1 MSTAKEFYNRGLAAE
16 KAGRFQ
22 EALKN
27 YKASA
32 REDISFRP
40 AFNNLGV
47 LYARAGRPDLAIGFF
62 NRALELEEDDIVHFN
77 LGSEFF
83 RLENYK
89 ESEHHLISA
98 LKKNRRLIR
107 AHLLLA
113 YLYTRENKIEKAD
126 IYFQNALKLDPRNRA
141 AALGLAVSL
150 AERDRNRE
158 ALDLTDRYLRENPDD
173 ESFRNLRAGLLL
185 KLNLYQESLQEFSEL
200 TKKSPEYTSFTDHLR
215 AAREEE
221 KSEYNRVFSGINDK
235 IKERASR
242 LQAKIEKRKR
252 LLKKARSAEPP
263 EEISK
268 EELQS
273 ELKDMLDLSFLHLF
287 NGDSE
292 KALRFLF
299 QARKMKQIAGQ
310 AGEN

>member
-1 MSTAKEFYNRGLAAE
+1 MSKANEYYNRGLAAE
-16 KAGRFQ
+16 RAGRFQ

-27 YKASA
+27 YRASA
-32 REDISFRP
+32 REDVAFRP

-62 NRALELEEDDIVHFN
+62 NRALELREDDIVHFN

-89 ESEHHLISA
+89 ESEHHLIRA
-98 LKKNRRLIR
+98 LKKNRRLVR

-113 YLYTRENKIEKAD
+113 YLYSREKKTDKAD
-126 IYFQNALKLDPRNRA
+126 IYFQNALKLEPDNRA
-141 AALGLAVSL
+141 AALGLAISL
-150 AERDRNRE
+150 AERERNRE
-158 ALDLTDRYLRENPDD
+158 ALDLAERYLRLNPGD

-200 TKKSPEYTSFTDHLR
+200 TRTSPEYTSFTDHLQ

-221 KSEYNRVFSGINDK
+221 QSEYNRIFSGIHDK

-242 LQAKIEKRKR
+242 LQTRIEKRKR

-263 EEISK
+263 EEISS

-273 ELKDMLDLSFLHLF
+273 ELRDMLDLSFLHLF